1 MAFRIVSFAEV
12 QSWSKTS
19 GGDIDST
26 FQSLFEDIIIKG
38 VTSQI
43 SDYLKRR
50 LDKADRTEIFDG
62 ENMPSIFVDA
72 YPIDTGATLE
82 VREDSDRVFGTDTLL
97 TKDDDYF
104 VYDLIGEFRHAT
116 RWARGNRTLQIQ
128 WTGGLLTA
136 HATGAPDWLKMPTLI
151 QCLHVFNAI
160 GQAGWSSRSLEGGSI
175 AFPQRAWL
183 LTEVKQML
191 APERRLLAA

>member
-19 GGDIDST
+19 GGDIDAT
-26 FQSLFEDIIIKG
+26 FQSLFENIIIPG

-43 SDYLKRR
+43 SDYLRRR
-50 LDKADRTEIFDG
+50 LDKTDRTEIFDG
-62 ENMPSIFVDA
+62 ERLPSIFVDA
-72 YPIDTGATLE
+72 YPIDTGATLQ
-82 VREDSDRVFGTDTLL
+82 VWQDADRVFGSDTLL

-104 VYDLIGEFRHAT
+104 VYDLAGEFRHVS
-116 RWARGNRTLQIQ
+116 RWPRGNRILQIQ

-136 HATGAPDWLKMPTLI
+136 HATGTPQWLKMPALI

-160 GQAGWSSRSLEGGSI
+160 GQAGWASRSLEGGSI
-175 AFPQRAWL
+175 SFPQRAWL

-191 APERRLLAA
+191 APERRLLVA